1 VTASAPEQTGS
12 VHDGALTLRAYRD
25 VLAIPG
31 ARALIGAS
39 AASQIGNW
47 LYNAALLGYVYSA
60 TRSAG
65 WVGAATIC
73 RLLPYV
79 LLGPFGGAV
88 ADRYRRRTVLLTG
101 DILRVLVMAG
111 LAATVASAGPVTLVI
126 ALTVL
131 ASAAGCAER
140 PASMALLPRL
150 VGETRLGPANAL
162 LHTVQDLG
170 ILIGPAIGAMLLAF
184 APAWSAFLANGATF
198 AVSGLLIST
207 MRRDAAPASG
217 RSSRVAQKAGGLQTV
232 RKTAFAPW
240 LIVIV
245 AMVEFTYGA
254 QTVQLVVYAKQS
266 LGLGSG
272 GYGVLLVA
280 AGAGGLVSALANGR
294 LATSRRVSLIVIITG
309 ALTCATQFAY
319 GGVQVLTIALAIT
332 VIGNASLVSCE
343 VVGETALARIAPREA
358 LGRVIGI
365 FEAASVAAM
374 VAGATLAS
382 ALVAFTS
389 LRASLLILGAAALLI
404 TLLCRL
410 GLRGLDALSA
420 RQADALASRVSV
432 LQGLPVTV
440 GVPQIV
446 LEQLA
451 SAAQFCSLPAGVNVV
466 VQGAPAH
473 AFYAVVEG
481 RVIVHRDGNAV
492 VHLGPG
498 DNFGERG
505 LLDRAPRNA
514 TVTTEMDTTLLRVGG
529 DALLDALEAAPA
541 FGPALDLSSAA
552 PGVQVPLGE
561 TAVVDDP
568 RWAEA

>member
-1 VTASAPEQTGS
+1 
-12 VHDGALTLRAYRD
+12 
-25 VLAIPG
+25 LAIRD

-73 RLLPYV
+73 RLVPYV

-88 ADRYRRRTVLLTG
+88 ADRYRRRTVLLAG
-101 DILRVLVMAG
+101 DALRILVMAA
-111 LAATVASAGPVTLVI
+111 LAATVASGGPVALVI
-126 ALTVL
+126 AFTAL

-140 PASMALLPRL
+140 PAAMALLPRL

-170 ILIGPAIGAMLLAF
+170 VLIGPAIGAILLGV
-184 APAWSAFLANGATF
+184 APAWVVFAANGATF
-198 AVSGLLIST
+198 AVSAVLVST
-207 MRRDAAPASG
+207 MRADPAPAGGRASG
-217 RSSRVAQKAGGLQTV
+217 VGQLAEGLRTV
-232 RKTAFAPW
+232 RTTAFAPW

-254 QTVQLVVYAKQS
+254 QTVQLVVYATHS

-272 GYGVLLVA
+272 GYGVLLTA
-280 AGAGGLVSALANGR
+280 AGAGGLVSALVNGR
-294 LATSRRVSLIVIITG
+294 LSTSRRVSLIVVAAG
-309 ALTCATQFAY
+309 LLTCATQLAY
-319 GGVQVLTIALAIT
+319 AGVQVLTIALAVT
-332 VIGNASLVSCE
+332 VIGNAALVSCE
-343 VVGETALARIAPREA
+343 VVGETALARIVPREA

-365 FEAASVAAM
+365 FDAVSVAAM
-374 VAGATLAS
+374 VAGAVLAPV
-382 ALVAFTS
+382 LVALTS
-389 LRASLLILGAAALLI
+389 LRASLVILGAAAIVI
-404 TLLCRL
+404 TLVCGL

-420 RQADALASRVSV
+420 RRADALASRVEV
-432 LQGLPVTV
+432 LQGLPVTA
-440 GVPQIV
+440 GVPRIV

-451 SAAQFCSLPAGVNVV
+451 AAAQLCPLPAGVDVV

-473 AFYAVVEG
+473 AFYAVADG
-481 RVIVHRDGNAV
+481 RVVVHRDGTAV

-498 DNFGERG
+498 GSFGERG

-514 TVTTEMDTTLLRVGG
+514 SVTTEMDTTLLRVEGA
-529 DALLDALEAAPA
+529 ALLDALEAAP
-541 FGPALDLSSAA
+541 GLRPALDLSSTA
-552 PGVQVPLGE
+552 PGIHVPPGE
-561 TAVVDDP
+561 TAMVDDP
-568 RWAEA
+568 RWSEA

>member
-1 VTASAPEQTGS
+1 MAERTA
-12 VHDGALTLRAYRD
+12 RAYRG

-39 AASQIGNW
+39 AASQVGNW
-47 LYNAALLGYVYSA
+47 LYNAALLGYVYHA
-60 TRSAG
+60 TRSIG

-88 ADRYRRRTVLLTG
+88 ADRYRRRAVLLAG
-101 DILRVLVMAG
+101 DALRMLLMVV
-111 LAATVASAGPVTLVI
+111 LAATVASGGPVALVI
-126 ALTVL
+126 VLTAM

-140 PASMALLPRL
+140 PAAMALLPRL
-150 VGETRLGPANAL
+150 VGEARLGAANAL

-170 ILIGPAIGAMLLAF
+170 ILIGPAIGAILLAV
-184 APAWSAFLANGATF
+184 APAWVAFLANGMTF
-198 AVSGLLIST
+198 AVSALLIST
-207 MRRDAAPASG
+207 MRPDAAPVRGHAT
-217 RSSRVAQKAGGLQTV
+217 RVGQQAGGLQTV
-232 RKTAFAPW
+232 RTTAFAPW

-272 GYGVLLVA
+272 GYGVLLTA
-280 AGAGGLVSALANGR
+280 AGVGGLMSAVANGR
-294 LATSRRVSLIVIITG
+294 LASSRRVSLIVIVTG
-309 ALTCATQFAY
+309 SLACATQLAY
-319 GGVQVLTIALAIT
+319 AGFQVLAIALAVT

-358 LGRVIGI
+358 IGRVIGI
-365 FEAASVAAM
+365 FEAASVAGM
-374 VAGATLAS
+374 VAGAVLATV
-382 ALVAFTS
+382 LVAVTS
-389 LRASLLILGAAALLI
+389 LRASLLILGVAALLI
-404 TLLCRL
+404 ALLCRL

-420 RQADALASRVSV
+420 LRADALASRLTV
-432 LQGLPVTV
+432 LEGLPVTV
-440 GVPQIV
+440 GLPQVV

-451 SAAQFCSLPAGVNVV
+451 SAAQFCPLPRGVDIV

-481 RVIVHRDGNAV
+481 RVVVHRDGKAV

-498 DNFGERG
+498 DSFGERG

-514 TVTTEMDTTLLRVGG
+514 TVTTEMDTTLLRVEG
-529 DALLDALEAAPA
+529 DALLDALEVAPS
-541 FGPALDLSSAA
+541 FRPALDLSSTA
-552 PGVQVPLGE
+552 PGVQVPRGE
-561 TAVVDDP
+561 TAIVDDP
-568 RWAEA
+568 RWVQA